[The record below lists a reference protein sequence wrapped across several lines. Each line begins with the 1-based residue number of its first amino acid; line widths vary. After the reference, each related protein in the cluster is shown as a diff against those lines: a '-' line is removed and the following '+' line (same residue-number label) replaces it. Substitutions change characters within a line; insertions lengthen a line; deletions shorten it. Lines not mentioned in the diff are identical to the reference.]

1 MSCTPPKT
9 SLIELLETKV
19 TNQNRTK
26 ITDIQLYMSQKARK
40 SVRKFVRKP
49 QIQTIIKQYILR
61 TINP

>member
-40 SVRKFVRKP
+40 SVRKP